1 MKKIAILS
9 IMLIGL
15 NSFSGQILNNKWSS
29 QFKSREVSSL
39 IFGKYNTETELVA
52 ISVVKNGSQEA
63 LDKAEKDAQTTIKKA
78 IKEYSNDLLN
88 NYLSGTLVTGPGF
101 DSSKMKVFAEEIS
114 NELYENTEKRGVWS
128 TSKNETVI
136 MYTIPK
142 QLVKSRTNSVFSQRL
157 SSVIEKLL
165 DYQRKFNEM

>member
-39 IFGKYNTETELVA
+39 IFGKYDTETELVA
-52 ISVVKNGSQEA
+52 ISVVKNGNQES
-63 LDKAEKDAQTTIKKA
+63 LDKAEKDAQSTIKKA
-78 IKEYSNDLLN
+78 IKEYSNEMLN
-88 NYLSGTLVTGPGF
+88 NYLNGALVSGPGF

-114 NELYENTEKRGVWS
+114 NELYEKAEKRGMWS
-128 TSKNETVI
+128 TSKKETVM
-136 MYTIPK
+136 MYTISK
-142 QLVKSRTNSVFSQRL
+142 QTVKDKVKDIFSKRL
-157 SSVIEKLL
+157 DEVIKKLSE
-165 DYQRKFNEM
+165 YQKKFNEM